1 MHKPNSAHL
10 VAAKRILRYLQGT
23 LSLGIRFQ
31 SSSYILITF
40 TDSNCAGDPY
50 NRCSTTCITIFL
62 NNNCITWVSK
72 KQHTV
77 SRSST
82 EAEYR
87 ALAIGAAELAWLR
100 QVLCDL
106 GVYLPSAPTM

>member
-1 MHKPNSAHL
+1 MHKPNLAHL

-31 SSSYILITF
+31 SDSSTLTAF
-40 TDSNCAGDPY
+40 TDSDWAGNPY
-50 NRCSTTCITIFL
+50 DRRSTTGITVFL
-62 NNNCITWVSK
+62 GNNLITWVSK

-82 EAEYR
+82 KAEYR
-87 ALAIGAAELAWLR
+87 ALVIRATELA
-100 QVLCDL
+100 
-106 GVYLPSAPTM
+106 